1 MDIHVLT
8 RSGYDKIYWG
18 ERYAAGI
25 SDEAK
30 SRGREV
36 ILHSSSELTSIPT
49 KSRCIMLS
57 SSKRWLH
64 GILDGSEIRPLLL
77 TPTYDSSISYVT
89 FDYAQGIRGLVD
101 RLRAD
106 GFNKTALVSCNADS
120 LNDLA
125 KKRAF
130 VSLTGEED
138 AVYYHHSSIGL
149 RIFDEFLRY
158 VGKYD
163 SVICTNDIVY
173 LMLRKQLLAAGA
185 DTSGIAFATFSDR
198 RFHLGEQVRCAVT
211 DYYELGRAAVSS
223 LCLLE
228 SGRVSQT
235 LAVRLDCGFS
245 GDEPAGGSARKV
257 EPEPDEYLED
267 SALFAQQLKF
277 LLGGADPTDIELL
290 RLSLDGMSYEE
301 ISERLYMSVNALKRR
316 MKSML
321 DSTGC
326 KSKSEF
332 IGLLKQYMTG

>member
-1 MDIHVLT
+1 MEIHVLS

-25 SDEAK
+25 SDEARA
-30 SRGREV
+30 RGDEVTFHHAPDIPTLGGNSPV
-36 ILHSSSELTSIPT
+36 IL
-49 KSRCIMLS
+49 LS
-57 SSKRWLH
+57 SSKRWLR
-64 GILDGSEIRPLLL
+64 GVLDGSELRPLLL
-77 TPTYDSSISYVT
+77 TPPYDDTISSVT
-89 FDYAQGIRGLVD
+89 FDYAQGVKGLID

-106 GFNKTALVSCNADS
+106 GFSKTALVSCNADS

-149 RIFDEFLRY
+149 HIFDEFLRC
-158 VGKYD
+158 VGRYD

-185 DTSGIAFATFSDR
+185 DTRGIGFATFSDR
-198 RFHLGEQVRCAVT
+198 RFNLDGQVRCAVT
-211 DYYELGRAAVSS
+211 DYYELGRAAVVYYHM
-223 LCLLE
+223 LATE
-228 SGRVSQT
+228 RVSQT
-235 LAVRLDCGFS
+235 ASVKLGCGF
-245 GDEPAGGSARKV
+245 DGGELSTGSVRRV
-257 EPEPDEYLED
+257 EPERDEYLED

-277 LLGGADPTDIELL
+277 LLGGADTTDIELL
-290 RLSLDGMSYEE
+290 RLSIEGKSYEE

-332 IGLLKQYMTG
+332 IETLRQYLTT